1 MRTGFLVLGS
11 VLAVWAGSSIPTN
24 AVLVSERSNAQQVDL
39 KGNGLLAFVRDTGFD
54 VGIRLDLVQLET
66 KDRYRISLDPLRD
79 RTFRPDQQPQ
89 ARWLTPD
96 LMLQQL
102 PEGHY
107 TPFRI
112 LLGGDRTT
120 PFKADT
126 FQVRK
131 GEITSL
137 GLLRIAPQLNFLGQM
152 KQLDLVTRSDS
163 LAPKLKAVHVHG
175 IDSLPVKS
183 RALRWAVT
191 GE

>member
-1 MRTGFLVLGS
+1 MRTGFLVLG
-11 VLAVWAGSSIPTN
+11 LAFVGWAGSSIPTN
-24 AVLVSERSNAQQVDL
+24 SVLVSERSNAAQVDL

-79 RTFRPDQQPQ
+79 RTFRPDQQPL
-89 ARWLTPD
+89 ARWLAPD
-96 LMLQQL
+96 LVLQQL

-112 LLGGDRTT
+112 FLGGDRPT

-126 FQVRK
+126 FLVRK
-131 GEITSL
+131 GEITSF
-137 GLLRIAPQLNFLGQM
+137 GRLRIAPQLNFLGQM
-152 KQLDLVTRSDS
+152 KQLDLVTKHDS
-163 LAPKLKAVHVHG
+163 LAPKLKAIHEHG
-175 IDSLPVKS
+175 IDSLPVKN
-183 RALRWAVT
+183 RALRWAIT